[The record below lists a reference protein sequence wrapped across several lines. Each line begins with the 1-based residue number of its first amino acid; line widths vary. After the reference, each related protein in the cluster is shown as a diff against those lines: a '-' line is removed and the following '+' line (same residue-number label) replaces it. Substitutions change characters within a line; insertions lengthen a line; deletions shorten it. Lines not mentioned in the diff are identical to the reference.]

1 MPRLFTYLVIYVYQY
16 GLKNILYCI
25 HATIEKRI
33 CTLKEILRHQLDS
46 SGISLLSDDSLSQ
59 LLFGNFKQRKTNLPF
74 TPLDLTGNI

>member
-1 MPRLFTYLVIYVYQY
+1 MPHLFTYLVIYVYQH

-25 HATIEKRI
+25 HAKIEKRI

-46 SGISLLSDDSLSQ
+46 SGISLLSNDSLSQ

-74 TPLDLTGNI
+74 TPLDLTDNI